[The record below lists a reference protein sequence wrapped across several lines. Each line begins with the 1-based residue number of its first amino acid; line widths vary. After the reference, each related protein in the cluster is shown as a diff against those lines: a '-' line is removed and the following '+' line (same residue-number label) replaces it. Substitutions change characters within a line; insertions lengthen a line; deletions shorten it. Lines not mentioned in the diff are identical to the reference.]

1 MSSSVKNEFR
11 TPCIGLAMRF
21 ALIFSAG
28 ASTPM
33 KLIRLKIKD
42 RKLILKIDKSIEN
55 LMDRR
60 CERRLKQLAA
70 SAGLSPK
77 IILKKSIAKM

>member
-1 MSSSVKNEFR
+1 
-11 TPCIGLAMRF
+11 
-21 ALIFSAG
+21 
-28 ASTPM
+28 M

-42 RKLILKIDKSIEN
+42 SKLILKIDKSIEN
-55 LMDRR
+55 LMDHR